1 MLNIEIKD
9 KKQQKVEI
17 GQVRYNES
25 GMHVL
30 IIQNSTCLF
39 DAVVVSAGETSA
51 RPFARNSIGQE
62 EASIRKVYPYLANAT
77 LTIS

>member
-9 KKQQKVEI
+9 KKQEKVEA
-17 GQVRYNES
+17 GQVRYNEN

-30 IIQNSTCLF
+30 IVHNSTCLF
-39 DAVVVSAGETSA
+39 DAIVVAAGETSA
-51 RPFARNSIGQE
+51 RRFARNSIGQE
-62 EASIRKVYPYLANAT
+62 ESSIRKVYPYLANAT